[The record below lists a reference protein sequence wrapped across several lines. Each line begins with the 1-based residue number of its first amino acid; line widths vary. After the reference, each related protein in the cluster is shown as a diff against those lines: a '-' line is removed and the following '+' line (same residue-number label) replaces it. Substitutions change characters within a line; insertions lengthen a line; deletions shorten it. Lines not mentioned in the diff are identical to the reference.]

1 MAAALQ
7 QIIDGFLR
15 WIDSVAVTVIATSSW
30 LTSHY
35 SVDVV
40 EQEDGTFALKGSG
53 RAAASMG
60 GSEVRI
66 VDGQVVGTVP
76 EKVAAMLRGSRA
88 ELMLKPDRFLFRPL
102 ELPTRAGEF
111 LEGIVRSQIDRLTPW
126 TANDAVFGWAKPEQ
140 AGAERMIVT
149 VAATARAMVV
159 PYVQA
164 LTSLGLKSISVST
177 LLPGPEPVAVKVLD
191 EKGQSTL
198 DAARVRRVLIAILL
212 VAGLGAVAA
221 TVAGFVI
228 DNSLQAEQDQLAR
241 RIASRRAAALGGRE
255 ASLDAATA
263 GLRSLERRKHE
274 GPSAVMVLEQLSKVL
289 PDHTYVTELRI
300 EGDKLRLTGVT
311 GDAPSLIGLI
321 EQTQQFSRATFF
333 APTTRTANETGERF
347 HIEARIEPSFT
358 PRS

>member
-1 MAAALQ
+1 MAVLR

-15 WIDSVAVTVIATSSW
+15 WIDSVAVTVIAVAGW

-35 SVDVV
+35 SVNLV
-40 EQEDGTFALKGSG
+40 EQEHGTFALRGSG
-53 RAAASMG
+53 RAEGFIA
-60 GSEVRI
+60 GSDIRI

-88 ELMLKPDRFLFRPL
+88 ELVLNPDRFLFRPL

-126 TANDAVFGWAKPEQ
+126 TANDAVFGLAKPEE
-140 AGAERMIVT
+140 AGTDRMLVT
-149 VAATARAMVV
+149 VAATARAMVT

-164 LTSLGLKSISVST
+164 LRSLGIKSIAVST
-177 LLPGPEPVAVKVLD
+177 LLPGPEPVPVKVLD
-191 EKGQSTL
+191 EKGHSTF
-198 DAARVRRVLIAILL
+198 DAGRVRRVLLAVLL
-212 VAGLGAVAA
+212 VAGLGAALA
-221 TVAGFVI
+221 IMADSVI
-228 DNSLQAEQDQLAR
+228 GSSLQAEQDQLAR

-263 GLRSLERRKHE
+263 GLRALERRKHD
-274 GPSAVMVLEQLSKVL
+274 GPSAVIVLEQLSQVL

-300 EGDKLRLTGVT
+300 EGEKLRLIGVT
-311 GDAPSLIGLI
+311 RDAPSLIGLI
-321 EQTQQFSRATFF
+321 EQTQHFSRATFF
-333 APTTRTANETGERF
+333 APTTRSPNESGERF
-347 HIEARIEPSFT
+347 HIEARIEPSFA